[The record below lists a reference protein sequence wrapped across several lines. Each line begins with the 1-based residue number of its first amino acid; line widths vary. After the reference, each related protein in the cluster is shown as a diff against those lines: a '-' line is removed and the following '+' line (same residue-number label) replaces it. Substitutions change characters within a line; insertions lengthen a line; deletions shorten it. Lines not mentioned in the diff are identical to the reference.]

1 MISMLSGKTITI
13 RLPRQSKEEED
24 AVVWVNEQRF
34 LIKRG
39 VPVDVPVEV
48 WNILQQSEAMN
59 ETIYEYETAN
69 AR

>member
-1 MISMLSGKTITI
+1 MLSGKTITI

>member
-1 MISMLSGKTITI
+1 MLSGKTITI
-13 RLPRQSKEEED
+13 KLPRQSKEEED
-24 AVVWVNEQRF
+24 VVVWVNEQRF

-48 WNILQQSEAMN
+48 WNILQQSENMQ
-59 ETIYEYETAN
+59 EIIYEYEQAK